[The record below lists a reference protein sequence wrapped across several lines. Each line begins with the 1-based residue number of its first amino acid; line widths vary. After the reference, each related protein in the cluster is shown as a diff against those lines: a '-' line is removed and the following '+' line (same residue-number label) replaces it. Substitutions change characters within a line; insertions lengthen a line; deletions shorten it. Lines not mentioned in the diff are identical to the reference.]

1 MASENWATTSDL
13 RGDLQFNARSWSFF
27 QAVELIQRCYDER
40 TEVGTHL
47 LPKDEKIN
55 FSVMHSLGFPLSDIA
70 SIERQDNQQGEVEP
84 VDYVDFNMEV
94 TFLGLHG
101 SSSPLPSYYQEV
113 IAKYDAQGSL
123 MKGFFDFFH
132 NRLVGLLH
140 RSMRKYRFY
149 VRYEPGAL
157 DPFSQWVFCVF
168 GLSDQESRHKSPIN
182 WARLLTFAG
191 VLASRNR
198 SPAAIAS
205 VVSHSFFH
213 KEVEVEEW
221 VQRRVDIP
229 EGQRSELGQHNML
242 LGEDTI
248 IGDSVSDISSKFNIF
263 IKNLSFERFQ
273 DFLPHGRDYKAL
285 RDLVEFMLR
294 DQHAYDIKLELAENQ
309 ASPVML
315 TDEYEGRLGWSTFLD
330 KGDGRSREVLIS
342 ARL

>member
-70 SIERQDNQQGEVEP
+70 SIERQDNQRGDVEP

-229 EGQRSELGQHNML
+229 EGQRSELGQYNML

>member
-27 QAVELIQRCYDER
+27 QAVELIQRCYDDR

-70 SIERQDNQQGEVEP
+70 SIERQDNQQSDVEP